1 MDLDKIKAIA
11 IFLVMLY
18 SASAIFTFIQGICM
32 TNVANYFARS
42 LRGRISDK
50 INKLPLSYFD
60 KHQAGDTLS
69 RVTNDVDTIAQTM
82 NQSLG
87 SLVSNITL
95 FLGSI
100 IMMFYTN
107 WIMALT
113 AILSS
118 LLGFMGMFAI
128 LGKSQKYFVAKQ
140 TELGNLNS
148 HIEEIYSGLNVV
160 KAYNGKGSQISN
172 LIN

>member
-1 MDLDKIKAIA
+1 MKFTKGLIIQAMDLDKIKAIA

-18 SASAIFTFIQGICM
+18 SASAIFTFIQGILHDNM
-32 TNVANYFARS
+32 LQTNFARS

-87 SLVSNITL
+87 TL
-95 FLGSI
+95 S
-100 IMMFYTN
+100 
-107 WIMALT
+107 
-113 AILSS
+113 
-118 LLGFMGMFAI
+118 
-128 LGKSQKYFVAKQ
+128 
-140 TELGNLNS
+140 
-148 HIEEIYSGLNVV
+148 
-160 KAYNGKGSQISN
+160 
-172 LIN
+172 